1 MTSEH
6 AAKAKAL
13 QLAFLT
19 HLLTQPNCT
28 GSVNGATNAAF
39 RREAYRDGGKW
50 VGPCVTA
57 LKLDGIIRL
66 VLTPHGK
73 RTADVSNRISRKGGS
88 VNNWQIADEPA
99 ARRKLAH
106 LEKQLKQNHYGSK
119 DRSLFDE
126 PA

>member
-1 MTSEH
+1 MTPEH

-19 HLLTQPNCT
+19 HLLKQPNRT

-50 VGPCVTA
+50 VGPAVVA
-57 LKLDGIIRL
+57 LKLDGIIQL
-66 VLTPHGK
+66 VLTPNGK
-73 RTADVSNRISRKGGS
+73 RTAEVSNRISRKGGS
-88 VNNWQIADEPA
+88 VNNWQIADETA

-106 LEKQLKQNHYGSK
+106 LEKQLKQNPYGSK
-119 DRSLFDE
+119 DRGLFDE
-126 PA
+126 PT